1 MAFTFNDLFSSDLLI
16 SVASFSVPDM
26 LISMALAFVVG
37 LFIVFIYKK
46 SFTGV
51 MYSSGFAIS
60 LIAMS
65 LITTMII
72 IAIGSNLILSL
83 GMVGALSIVRFRS
96 AVKDPLDIAY
106 IFWAISAGIVLGAGF
121 IPLAVFGSVFIGIVL
136 YFFSTKKPRDK
147 PYILIVN
154 CADESV
160 EKSVNILLESSVK
173 KLVLRSK
180 TIDTSGNIELTAEV
194 RLPKMESGFVNKA
207 SGIPGVSNAVLV
219 SYNGEYMT

>member
-1 MAFTFNDLFSSDLLI
+1 MVLTFNDLFSSDLLT
-16 SVASFSVPDM
+16 SVASFSVTDV
-26 LISMALAFVVG
+26 IVSMALAFVIG

-51 MYSSGFAIS
+51 MYSSGFS
-60 LIAMS
+60 LSLVAMS

-72 IAIGSNLILSL
+72 LAIGSNLILSL

-96 AVKDPLDIAY
+96 AVKDPLDIVY

-136 YFFSTKKPRDK
+136 YFFSIKKPRDK

-154 CADESV
+154 CADEST
-160 EKSVNILLESSVK
+160 EKSVNSLLESTVK

-180 TIDTSGNIELTAEV
+180 TIDPSGNIELTAEV
-194 RLPKMESGFVNKA
+194 RLPKMESGFVNKVSA
-207 SGIPGVSNAVLV
+207 VPGVSNAVLV